1 MKTTHRDSV
10 RYPQMRRTYIVGFSA
25 SEWGMDVIF
34 NDFPSVRCPTGCYSN
49 VPSALFSTSFF
60 SKCNPLTR
68 HYHFIKRMTSK
79 SFIKVPSSL
88 HLRKHKAIFCW
99 QSQHLEILSFLIFIL
114 NHFHSQRN
122 DIRFTICEIL
132 STCSHND
139 PGIYQISWFNKKCT
153 KI

>member
-1 MKTTHRDSV
+1 MSFSTT
-10 RYPQMRRTYIVGFSA
+10 
-25 SEWGMDVIF
+25 
-34 NDFPSVRCPTGCYSN
+34 FPSVRCPTRCYSN

-99 QSQHLEILSFLIFIL
+99 QSQHLEILSFLTFIL

-122 DIRFTICEIL
+122 DILFTICKIL

-139 PGIYQISWFNKKCT
+139 PDLYKSIGLTRNARRCKNCHMPTKCT
-153 KI
+153 LKFD